1 MNTASKSLIAACA
14 IFTASIPAFAGVTVN
29 EPTNNSSVSSPFKL
43 SASSSSCSGQNVASM
58 GYSFD
63 SSSDTT
69 VIKGQT
75 IDQNIDS
82 STGTH
87 TLHIKAWG
95 PNGASCVEDVVVDV
109 TSGASSSADT
119 SSSSSSEIPSD
130 AKTVSS
136 IQALSSWSA
145 QHDTGGSGSASGS
158 TAIVSSPSLYGSTRR
173 FETSFSSN
181 GDERY
186 SKTFSD
192 DTSAQNFFYDAWIYL
207 TSSSNK
213 VGNIELDLNQ
223 VMTDGKTVLAGVQCD
238 GYTGK
243 WDYTVNTGS
252 ASNVK
257 PHWVGKSGSSCNP
270 RSWSQ
275 NKWHHVQYNFSRDD
289 SGNITYK
296 SIWLDG
302 QETVINA
309 KAFGA
314 ASLGWGPIINT
325 QFQVD
330 GYGGSGSTTVY
341 VDNLTISRW

>member
-1 MNTASKSLIAACA
+1 MNTVSKYLIAACA
-14 IFTASIPAFAGVTVN
+14 IATASVPAFAGVTVN
-29 EPTNNSSVSSPFKL
+29 EPTSNSSVTSPFKL
-43 SASSSSCSGQNVASM
+43 SASSSTCSGQSVSSM

-75 IDQNIDS
+75 IDQDIDS

-87 TLHIKAWG
+87 TVHIKAWG
-95 PNGASCVEDVVVDV
+95 DSGASCVEDVVVDV
-109 TSGASSSADT
+109 KSGGSST
-119 SSSSSSEIPSD
+119 TTGSSTNSSEVPSN

-136 IQALSSWSA
+136 IQALGGWHA
-145 QHDTGGSGSASGS
+145 THDTGGSGSSSGS
-158 TAIVSSPSLYGSTRR
+158 TSVVSSPSLYGSTRG
-173 FETSFSSN
+173 FDTKFSSS

-186 SKTFSD
+186 AVTFAD
-192 DTSAQNFFYDAWIYL
+192 DTSAENFFYDAWIYL

-213 VGNIELDLNQ
+213 IGNIELDVNQ
-223 VMTDGKTVLAGVQCD
+223 VMSDGKTVLAGVQCD

-257 PHWVGKSGSSCNP
+257 PKWYGKSGSSCNP

-275 NKWHHVQYNFSRDD
+275 DKWHHVQYSFSRDS

-302 QETVINA
+302 AEIVINE

-314 ASLGWGPIINT
+314 ADLGWSPIINT
-325 QFQVD
+325 QFQID
-330 GYGGSGSTTVY
+330 GLGSGSNTVY
-341 VDNLTISRW
+341 VDSLKISRW

>member
-1 MNTASKSLIAACA
+1 MNTVSRFLIAACA
-14 IFTASIPAFAGVTVN
+14 VVTASIPAFAGVTIN
-29 EPTNNSSVSSPFKL
+29 EPTNNSDISSPFKL
-43 SASSSSCSGQNVASM
+43 SASASSCSSQSVSSM

-75 IDQNIDS
+75 IDQDIDS
-82 STGTH
+82 STGSH

-95 PNGASCVEDVVVDV
+95 DNGASCVEDVVIDV
-109 TSGASSSADT
+109 K
-119 SSSSSSEIPSD
+119 SSSSSSSSGNSSEIPSD

-136 IQALSSWSA
+136 IQALSGWNA
-145 QHDTGGSGSASGS
+145 QHDTGGSGSSSGS
-158 TAIVSSPSLYGSTRR
+158 TTTVSSPSLYGSTRR
-173 FETSFSSN
+173 FETSFKSG
-181 GDERY
+181 GDERF

-192 DTSAQNFFYDAWIYL
+192 DTSAENFFYDAWIYL
-207 TSSSNK
+207 TSDSNNI
-213 VGNIELDLNQ
+213 GNIELDLNQ
-223 VMTDGKTVLAGVQCD
+223 VMSDGKTVLAGVQCD

-257 PHWVGKSGSSCNP
+257 PKWYGKSGSSCNP

-275 NKWHHVQYNFSRDD
+275 NKWHHVQYNFSRDG

-302 QETVINA
+302 KETVLNA

-314 ASLGWGPIINT
+314 ADLGWGPIINT

-330 GYGGSGSTTVY
+330 GHGSSGSTKVY
-341 VDNLTISRW
+341 VDSLTISRW